1 MKKTFDKPL
10 AYVNGGGKSPVCKTN
25 RKEVATKNILMMLA
39 VAAMLA
45 ACEKSIS
52 GDAVDDGKGNVRLT
66 FIPTTADTR
75 GTVNPGDYF
84 SKLNVQL
91 FNEDGE
97 KVFTAVKTQTKDD
110 ADFGSFVCELSPGI
124 YTVVA
129 VGHSSVKSA
138 TIKSP
143 MMVQF
148 TASNGEKLTD
158 TFCYCGMID
167 VGEEGATHSMRMN
180 RVGAML
186 RFRFTDTSQPEIFTK
201 LRIDYSGGSANFN
214 PTTMEGCTKSSQSET
229 RTAPMSE
236 YQCFTF
242 PYMAT
247 SCNLKVTLSAMN
259 GGGTVLRQRVLT
271 DVQVTRNRITTYTG
285 KFFEDGDGVITQE
298 NFGITVNGDWDGEDT
313 HTF

>member
-1 MKKTFDKPL
+1 MKKTFNKPL
-10 AYVNGGGKSPVCKTN
+10 
-25 RKEVATKNILMMLA
+25 ILMMLA

-75 GTVNPGDYF
+75 GSVNPADYF
-84 SKLNVQL
+84 SKLNVQI

-97 KVFTAVKTQTKDD
+97 KVFSSVKTQTKDD
-110 ADFGSFVCELSPGI
+110 ADFGSFTCELAPGE

-143 MMVQF
+143 VMVQF
-148 TASNGEKLTD
+148 TASDGEKLTD

-167 VGEEGATHSMRMN
+167 VVEDGATHSLRMN

-201 LRIDYSGGSANFN
+201 LKIDYTGGSANFN

-229 RTAPMSE
+229 RQAPASE
-236 YQCFTF
+236 YRCFTF

-259 GGGTVLRQRVLT
+259 DGRTVLRQRVLT

-298 NFGITVNGDWDGEDT
+298 NFGITVNGDWEGEDQ

>member
-1 MKKTFDKPL
+1 MKKTFNKPL
-10 AYVNGGGKSPVCKTN
+10 TYVNGGGKSPVCKTK
-25 RKEVATKNILMMLA
+25 RKEVAMKNILMMLA

-66 FIPTTADTR
+66 FIPTTTDTR
-75 GTVNPGDYF
+75 GSVNPADYF

-97 KVFTAVKTQTKDD
+97 KVFSTVKTQAKDD
-110 ADFGSFVCELSPGI
+110 ADFGSFTCELSPGS

-143 MMVQF
+143 MLVQF
-148 TASNGEKLTD
+148 TASDGEKLTD
-158 TFCYCGMID
+158 TFSYCGMID
-167 VGEEGATHSMRMN
+167 VTNEGATHSLRMN

-201 LRIDYSGGSANFN
+201 LKIDYIGGSANFN
-214 PTTMEGCTKSSQSET
+214 PTTSEGCTKSNQNET
-229 RTAPMSE
+229 RQAPASE
-236 YQCFTF
+236 YRCFTF

-259 GGGTVLRQRVLT
+259 DGGTMLRQRVLA
-271 DVQVTRNRITTYTG
+271 DVPVTRNRITTYTG